1 VIDYSAETLTY
12 GPILVRL
19 SSKRYAERLA
29 ANPELGAQ
37 FVREQALA
45 GLAEAQ
51 LGWGHML
58 LDGYGVARDP
68 EAAFRWF
75 NHAARQGSADA
86 WNMLGRCYERGWGVR
101 PSAELA
107 AHWYGLAA
115 ARSHCW
121 AQFNLAALMLAT
133 DGAQADLNR
142 VMSLLV
148 ASARAG
154 NPKAMNMLGHARELG
169 WTRARKPRAARF
181 WFRLAAQG
189 GCFRGQ
195 FHHAR
200 FLLRDGKVAEALRWL
215 RSSLAQSPPDFAREG
230 AEMLARHH
238 EPRVRGLACEFLG
251 SQSTTPAQC

>member
-1 VIDYSAETLTY
+1 MLDYGAETLTY

-19 SSKRYAERLA
+19 SPKRYAERLA
-29 ANPELGAQ
+29 ENPELGAQ

-58 LDGYGVARDP
+58 LDGYGVERDP
-68 EAAFRWF
+68 EAAYRWF
-75 NHAARQGSADA
+75 NHAARQGHVEA
-86 WNMLGRCYERGWGVR
+86 WNMLGRCHERGWGVR
-101 PSAELA
+101 ANAEVA

-115 ARSHCW
+115 AKSHSW
-121 AQFNLAALMLAT
+121 AQYNLAALMLAT
-133 DGAQADLNR
+133 HGDAVDLNR

-154 NPKAMNMLGHARELG
+154 NPKAMNLLGQAREAG
-169 WTRARKPRAARF
+169 WTAPPKFSAAQF

-200 FLLRDGKVAEALRWL
+200 FLLREGKVTEALRWL
-215 RSSLAQSPPDFAREG
+215 RSSLSQSPPDFAREG
-230 AEMLARHH
+230 AEMLARHP
-238 EPRVRGLACEFLG
+238 EPRVRGLACELLE
-251 SQSTTPAQC
+251 SQSAAVAQC